1 MSLYIKNSIHK
12 FDIFS
17 ITNANPSEIIAV
29 ELMMKENMIL
39 ARVYR
44 RSNSTPENYN
54 DINKSFEILSRGF
67 SSNLLVV
74 GYFNYPKT
82 DWEHDSTTTSSNELN
97 FKFLECT
104 RDCIFEQFIEE
115 PTRGRE
121 SSQPTL
127 IDLVLTNNPGIIDKA
142 NPDAPLGK
150 SDHCSGNNYAK
161 CLIDGKQINCFEL

>member
-17 ITNANPSEIIAV
+17 IANTNPSEIIAA

-39 ARVYR
+39 ARVYI

-54 DINKSFEILSRGF
+54 DINKSFEILSRAF
-67 SSNLLVV
+67 SSNSLVV
-74 GYFNYPKT
+74 GDLNYPKT

-97 FKFLECT
+97 FEFLECT
-104 RDCIFEQFIEE
+104 RDCIFEQFIAV

-142 NPDAPLGK
+142 NLDAPLGK

>member
-17 ITNANPSEIIAV
+17 IANTNPSEIIAV
-29 ELMMKENMIL
+29 ELMLKENMIL

-44 RSNSTPENYN
+44 RSNSTHDNSS
-54 DINKSFEILSRGF
+54 DIKKSFEILSRGF

-74 GYFNYPKT
+74 GDFNYPKT
-82 DWEHDSTTTSSNELN
+82 DWEQDSTTTSSNELN
-97 FKFLECT
+97 FKFL
-104 RDCIFEQFIEE
+104 DSIFEQFIAE

-127 IDLVLTNNPGIIDKA
+127 IDLVLTNNPGIIDQA